1 MYKRYIC
8 ECRVATEFNCTRRF
22 IKVKNG
28 WAAEGARE
36 RYESMVS
43 LQRNVADG
51 EEGMTEAEISQ
62 LYLAA
67 DQVTCLDFGRGT
79 KPHPRSKNCCSDA
92 HSTAQLQAKL
102 EEQQEKFDAQQKQ
115 IDWLQKIVEKL
126 MGDQADFGDY
136 STSSAHN

>member
-1 MYKRYIC
+1 
-8 ECRVATEFNCTRRF
+8 
-22 IKVKNG
+22 
-28 WAAEGARE
+28 
-36 RYESMVS
+36 MVS

-92 HSTAQLQAKL
+92 YSTAQLQAKL

-136 STSSAHN
+136 STSSAHICKETLEELRGTDFFIFLEDTGVDREVLLCEMTLT